1 MTASVRRQVGH
12 PAHPRKRLVVKTLVA
27 LERPTSFT
35 AALLRTEE
43 AVIRT
48 HSPLTARLPG
58 TVRTVTNV
66 AGRFVARRAGLA
78 HTPPWQRR
86 VAALLHPVSLVAII
100 TGSFLAARG
109 HLLPAAALLAGGAA
123 ILWRAHVVGRAA
135 AGAAT
140 RAHRLSGLHLATI
153 EALALAID
161 AKDRTSGSHIR
172 RVQTFAR
179 ALAHAVGVSDDEVQ
193 GIATAALL
201 HDVGKLAVPEHIL
214 SKPGPLTEEEFERIK
229 IHPQV
234 GFEIIEHVPFPYPV
248 APLVL
253 CHHERWDGKGY
264 PLGLRGED
272 IPLGAR
278 ILAVSDY
285 FDSITR
291 DRPYN
296 KRMSGDLATLLLR
309 QESGR
314 ALDPSLVS
322 VFLEL
327 LPTLQFADSSLAA
340 GHESRE
346 VLRSRRVLEHGEHA
360 AFENIAKA
368 HQEIY
373 ALYEIAQAIGSSLGV
388 ADTMSLVAGKLTA
401 LVPFSC
407 CALFV
412 NDENGGGIRCGFA
425 AGVDADEFKKIA
437 LDSGEG
443 LAGWVIRNRRIILN
457 GRPNAD
463 FEAAGLSAR
472 TAGLHSAL
480 VCPLVSNER
489 VVGALALYHG
499 DADFYSDDHRRL
511 LERISGQAAAAIA
524 NSIVFEQTREASLSD
539 PLTGLPNTRYMLAHL
554 SRELARA
561 ERQGDEVGI
570 LVLDLDDFK
579 QINDTYGHHVGDL
592 ALREVARVLRD
603 TIRPYDVCVR
613 YAGDEFIIVLSNCG
627 FAEAS
632 AKSTELQNAVANM
645 AFEAAP
651 GQEAPVSLS
660 IGAAVFPGDGETYE
674 ALLATADGRMYR
686 DKKARKLPGHCAGSV
701 TACERAVLE
710 GTGDARDLALSLP
723 ASTRVN

>member
-1 MTASVRRQVGH
+1 MG
-12 PAHPRKRLVVKTLVA
+12 KRTSRERNRFVWQTLVA
-27 LERPTSFT
+27 LNRQTSDS
-35 AALLRTEE
+35 AELLRRDP

-48 HSPLTARLPG
+48 HSPISAHLPV
-58 TVRTVTNV
+58 TVRTATNV
-66 AGRFVARRAGLA
+66 ATRFVARQAGLA
-78 HTPPWQRR
+78 HTPSWQRR
-86 VAALLHPVSLVAII
+86 VPPVLYPAAILAIVSGSCLGARGYWLPAALLV
-100 TGSFLAARG
+100 
-109 HLLPAAALLAGGAA
+109 
-123 ILWRAHVVGRAA
+123 A
-135 AGAAT
+135 AGAALLW
-140 RAHRLSGLHLATI
+140 RADRAARTCTAAALREHRLSGLHLATI

-172 RVQTFAR
+172 RVQSFAR
-179 ALAHAVGVSDDEVQ
+179 ALAQAVGVSDDEAQ

-214 SKPGPLTEEEFERIK
+214 SKPGPLSGEEFDRIK

-253 CHHERWDGKGY
+253 CHHERWDGGGY

-285 FDSITR
+285 FDSVTR

-296 KRMSGDLATLLLR
+296 KRMSGDLAALMLR
-309 QESGR
+309 QESGK
-314 ALDPSLVS
+314 ALDPSLVA

-327 LPTLQFADSSLAA
+327 LPTLQFTDPSLAPV
-340 GHESRE
+340 HEPQE
-346 VLRSRRVLEHGEHA
+346 VVRPRRALDLKGHGEHA

-388 ADTMSLVAGKLTA
+388 ADTMSLIAGKLTA

-412 NDENGGGIRCGFA
+412 SDENGIVRCRFA
-425 AGVDADEFKKIA
+425 AGVDADELKKLTIV
-437 LDSGEG
+437 SGEG
-443 LAGWVIRNRRIILN
+443 LAGWVIRNRRTILN

-463 FEAAGLSAR
+463 FEAAGLALR
-472 TAGLHSAL
+472 AANLHSAL

-511 LERISGQAAAAIA
+511 LDRISGQAAAAIS

-539 PLTGLPNTRYMLAHL
+539 ALTGLPNTRYMLAHL
-554 SRELARA
+554 TRELARA

-579 QINDTYGHHVGDL
+579 QINDTYGHHVGDQ
-592 ALREVARVLRD
+592 ALREVARALRE

-613 YAGDEFIIVLSNCG
+613 YAGDEFIIVLSGCG
-627 FAEAS
+627 LGEAS
-632 AKSTELQNAVANM
+632 AKSAELQSAIANL
-645 AFEAAP
+645 AFEATP
-651 GQEAPVSLS
+651 GQDVPMSVS
-660 IGAAVFPGDGETYE
+660 IGAAVFPADGETYE

-686 DKKARKLPGHCAGSV
+686 DKKARKLSGYRVRPGKAKDTG
-701 TACERAVLE
+701 VLE
-710 GTGDARDLALSLP
+710 EVGDRRSLSVG
-723 ASTRVN
+723 ASVSTRVN